1 MSSFGPYSQTFSH
14 LPLLFPTILLP
25 VFLHS
30 LKVGGRWPLVF
41 SHVGKVVFSDEGE
54 VLLLLEDEVVAG
66 DEVETPAAELLGIVE
81 L

>member
-1 MSSFGPYSQTFSH
+1 MFSD
-14 LPLLFPTILLP
+14 
-25 VFLHS
+25 
-30 LKVGGRWPLVF
+30 
-41 SHVGKVVFSDEGE
+41 VGKVVFRDEGE